1 TMTPGRSVCRG
12 DTCKNCSRGPE
23 SRSPSTL
30 AGCRLE
36 RALAMLTDP
45 RHLHLA
51 IIDIAFAV
59 GFGDVSH
66 FNRMFH
72 KRFGETPS
80 CVRGA
85 SIMREQGDP
94 ATPHSARATPLNASI
109 CGLREHPS
117 AT

>member
-1 TMTPGRSVCRG
+1 VQKLLKETGKSFTEHIAR
-12 DTCKNCSRGPE
+12 
-23 SRSPSTL
+23 
-30 AGCRLE
+30 CRLE
-36 RALAMLTDP
+36 RAFAMLTDP

-59 GFGDVSH
+59 GFGEFSH

-80 CVRGA
+80 GFAPHRSCASREILRLLTLRG
-85 SIMREQGDP
+85 M
-94 ATPHSARATPLNASI
+94 NAGI